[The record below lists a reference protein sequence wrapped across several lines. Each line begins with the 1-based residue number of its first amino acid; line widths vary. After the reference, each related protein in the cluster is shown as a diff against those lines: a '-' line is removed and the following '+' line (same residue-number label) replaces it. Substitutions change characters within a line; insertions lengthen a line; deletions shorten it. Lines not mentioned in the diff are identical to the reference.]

1 MTETQKA
8 SPTRTL
14 VTVFGRLFDNEFATL
29 DGITIS
35 CRAPDGI
42 RHIDESSALDCMLF
56 GQQAAELPVSGGSD
70 THAMHGALF
79 DALPDAEAVLSGWSR
94 HLRALLLEGLAPPAP
109 TSMMKKRG
117 VPDIGAHL
125 VDPSALAGA
134 QLAASIE
141 TAQALAVENGMRH
154 LLLIT
159 TEGLVVVA
167 GSPAYEAQ
175 SHWHNVEF
183 AARIAC
189 MAIEERAIH
198 AIDGGGSHA

>member
-1 MTETQKA
+1 
-8 SPTRTL
+8 
-14 VTVFGRLFDNEFATL
+14 
-29 DGITIS
+29 
-35 CRAPDGI
+35 
-42 RHIDESSALDCMLF
+42 
-56 GQQAAELPVSGGSD
+56 
-70 THAMHGALF
+70 
-79 DALPDAEAVLSGWSR
+79 
-94 HLRALLLEGLAPPAP
+94 
-109 TSMMKKRG
+109 
-117 VPDIGAHL
+117 
-125 VDPSALAGA
+125 
-134 QLAASIE
+134 
-141 TAQALAVENGMRH
+141 MRH